1 MVWVNGMKL
10 ADLNIGSSGKITAL
24 TGLSN
29 DVRKKLMVMG
39 LLPNTEVKVIRRAPM
54 GDPLQ
59 IEVRGVSLAVRNNI
73 AQSIE
78 VESL

>member
-1 MVWVNGMKL
+1 MKL
-10 ADLNIGSSGKITAL
+10 AELQVGSSGVITAL
-24 TGLSN
+24 SGLST

-39 LLPNTEVKVIRRAPM
+39 ILPNTEIKVIRRAPM

-59 IEVRGVSLAVRNNI
+59 VEVRGVSLAIRNAI

-78 VESL
+78 VESAK

>member
-1 MVWVNGMKL
+1 MKL
-10 ADLNIGSSGKITAL
+10 AELQVGSSGKITAL
-24 TGLSN
+24 SGLST

-39 LLPNTEVKVIRRAPM
+39 ILPNTEIKVIRRAPM

-59 IEVRGVSLAVRNNI
+59 VEVRGVSLAIRNAI

-78 VESL
+78 VESAK